1 MLVVGLTGNI
11 ASGKSTVAAR
21 LTELG
26 ATVVDADLLA
36 REAVRPGSRALPRI
50 VARWGDE
57 VLEPDGALDRSALR
71 QRVFADSGELEA
83 LNAIV
88 HPEVERMRLER
99 VAAARDAGACIVVC
113 DIPLLFEAHLAEQFD
128 AIVLVAAPRPLR
140 LERMV
145 MDRGLHEAE
154 AMDMI
159 ASQMPAELKRAR
171 SDYVIDNAGDLDA
184 LDARVE
190 EVWQSL
196 LSEAERADGSCDGE
210 GSGRAPAVLLS

>member
-11 ASGKSTVAAR
+11 ASGKSTVSAQFA
-21 LTELG
+21 ELG
-26 ATVVDADLLA
+26 AVIVDADLLA

-83 LNAIV
+83 LDAIV
-88 HPEVERMRLER
+88 HPEVERMRRER
-99 VAAARDAGACIVVC
+99 VAEARDAGACIVVC

-128 AIVLVAAPRPLR
+128 AIVLVDAPRPLR
-140 LERMV
+140 LERLV
-145 MDRGLHEAE
+145 TDRGLHEAE

-171 SDYVIDNAGDLDA
+171 SDYVIDNAGDLGSLA
-184 LDARVE
+184 ARVD
-190 EVWQSL
+190 EVWQTL
-196 LSEAERADGSCDGE
+196 RAEAEAVDEPCESE
-210 GSGRAPAVLLS
+210 GNVRAPAAALS